1 MRLAGQTTTAQKF
14 QLCVQIVFQ
23 LSGLGVIMDGVN
35 QVILIHTVLEEVVAH
50 ATVEHTIQN
59 MV

>member
-1 MRLAGQTTTAQKF
+1 VAF
-14 QLCVQIVFQ
+14 QLN
-23 LSGLGVIMDGVN
+23 GLDVIMDGVN
-35 QVILIHTVLEEVVAH
+35 QDILIHTVLQEVVAH